1 MIPKRVN
8 NLLEQTMN
16 SVSMNTITVDRAL
29 SLSSSTSTS
38 SSASASASSSASASV
53 AVAAAS
59 SSDVDSIAIGCGG
72 NSNSNGNS
80 NDGNNNNKAMDNTDV
95 VHVMMACSP
104 SATTANDGYKSS
116 RSVQSLQSKLLASRK
131 LTGDLNGGSN
141 AVDALNN
148 NNNKNQNQ
156 NQNDGYPLCQ
166 YRKGFFIHLKLK
178 NLITSVSHYFIFN
191 FCFFQVQIKCIEFVL
206 SRDLFCLFVKS

>member
-1 MIPKRVN
+1 MIPKLVN

-29 SLSSSTSTS
+29 YLSSSTSTS
-38 SSASASASSSASASV
+38 ASASV
-53 AVAAAS
+53 AAASVAAAS

-72 NSNSNGNS
+72 NSNSNSNSNGNS

-148 NNNKNQNQ
+148 NQ

>member
-1 MIPKRVN
+1 
-8 NLLEQTMN
+8 
-16 SVSMNTITVDRAL
+16 
-29 SLSSSTSTS
+29 
-38 SSASASASSSASASV
+38 
-53 AVAAAS
+53 
-59 SSDVDSIAIGCGG
+59 
-72 NSNSNGNS
+72 
-80 NDGNNNNKAMDNTDV
+80 MDNTDV

-148 NNNKNQNQ
+148 NNNKNKNK
-156 NQNDGYPLCQ
+156 NDGYPLCQ

-178 NLITSVSHYFIFN
+178 NLITSVSLILLN
-191 FCFFQVQIKCIEFVL
+191 IEL
-206 SRDLFCLFVKS
+206 

>member
-1 MIPKRVN
+1 MIPKLVN

-38 SSASASASSSASASV
+38 SASSASVAVAV

-72 NSNSNGNS
+72 NSNSNSNSNGNS

-148 NNNKNQNQ
+148 NRNQNQ